1 MAQQI
6 FHSFGHVWRL
16 RKRIKATW
24 YWWRICWVSFTW
36 TFVICKPGVRAWSQ
50 RQDPLSLF
58 YSLLN
63 HCARMP
69 MPKMHCVSFHWPAAY
84 LRAPDTDGIYSSGRR
99 WQEQMSLTLSLS
111 ALMPTKAIVSSMIC
125 LLLRIR
131 EKAVWR
137 HIPLLGVILFRFLL
151 FYSDFHSSSMSRQS
165 LRITFILF
173 ISMKPRTT
181 HAMHAKPCITMPH
194 QAKLLLL
201 SVISPAFLFPKAYS
215 IDPKR
220 EIALN
225 QNPDSSISLRCI
237 LIKSHKCLISPG
249 WPRHW
254 PAFSETRKNYR
265 RALSSCFSVKIKLY
279 KKFLILMMTEEILY
293 AIYEASILFTNYND
307 NLRLLA
313 RN

>member
-1 MAQQI
+1 
-6 FHSFGHVWRL
+6 
-16 RKRIKATW
+16 
-24 YWWRICWVSFTW
+24 
-36 TFVICKPGVRAWSQ
+36 
-50 RQDPLSLF
+50 
-58 YSLLN
+58 
-63 HCARMP
+63 
-69 MPKMHCVSFHWPAAY
+69 
-84 LRAPDTDGIYSSGRR
+84 
-99 WQEQMSLTLSLS
+99 
-111 ALMPTKAIVSSMIC
+111 MPTKAIVSSMIC

-131 EKAVWR
+131 EKTVWR
-137 HIPLLGVILFRFLL
+137 HIPLLGVILFRFSL

-173 ISMKPRTT
+173 ISMKHRTT

-194 QAKLLLL
+194 QAKLFLL

-265 RALSSCFSVKIKLY
+265 RALSSCFGVKIKLY
-279 KKFLILMMTEEILY
+279 EKFLILMMTEEILY